1 MANAG
6 NPAPGPTGC
15 SSPVPASSPYVGV
28 RVLEQ
33 GSPTMGFRQ
42 LVRSTPRSVP
52 VSTPSSKEGAGAE
65 GSLADQSED
74 LERRIVAA
82 TTRAVLGELSAW
94 RTSVE
99 REVACLRGR
108 LAQVEER
115 TGSVSENLRKLASI
129 SPFAAPEAMEGKDA
143 PTRQLATD
151 ASTNTVAEVA
161 GEDSQIISQEAMVLE
176 TRPGLCDEEEQDA
189 RPAPTL
195 SNNTDLNVSNIRATL
210 QRVRRN
216 LSRSPGGSS
225 LQSSPLS
232 SPRAT
237 SSLALV
243 AAAAAGAKEE
253 PCEQS
258 GGGGAAIELMSPT
271 AMKPLPKEMPHRM
284 SLQSQSSSR
293 VLLVPSSSA
302 GEFRFN
308 SARSSCDSSPPQKLL
323 REGNAGV
330 PSAPPPSAE
339 SPLATNGM
347 CSPTGSKPLLGASS
361 PIQIIGCSP
370 QLKPCA
376 AARSPI
382 SAVGVGVGVGVGKP
396 CVARSM
402 PVVLP
407 LQPGVGAPA
416 QAAHRQ

>member
-1 MANAG
+1 MA
-6 NPAPGPTGC
+6 
-15 SSPVPASSPYVGV
+15 
-28 RVLEQ
+28 
-33 GSPTMGFRQ
+33 FRQ

-52 VSTPSSKEGAGAE
+52 VSTPLSKEGAGAE
-65 GSLADQSED
+65 GSLVDQSED

-115 TGSVSENLRKLASI
+115 AGSVSENLRKLASI
-129 SPFAAPEAMEGKDA
+129 SPFATPDTMEGKVA

-151 ASTNTVAEVA
+151 ASTHTVAEVA
-161 GEDSQIISQEAMVLE
+161 REGSQIISQEAMVME
-176 TRPGLCDEEEQDA
+176 TRLGLFDEEEQDG

-195 SNNTDLNVSNIRATL
+195 TNADLNVSNIRATL

-232 SPRAT
+232 SPRAA
-237 SSLALV
+237 SSLALL
-243 AAAAAGAKEE
+243 AAAAGAKEE

-258 GGGGAAIELMSPT
+258 GVGGAAIELMSSAT
-271 AMKPLPKEMPHRM
+271 AKKPLAKDVPPRM

-293 VLLVPSSSA
+293 MLLVPSKST

-308 SARSSCDSSPPQKLL
+308 SARASCDSSPPQKLL
-323 REGNAGV
+323 REGTADV
-330 PSAPPPSAE
+330 PPAPVPAAE
-339 SPLATNGM
+339 SPRATNGM
-347 CSPTGSKPLLGASS
+347 CSPTRSKPLLGASS
-361 PIQIIGCSP
+361 SSPMQIFGCSP
-370 QLKPCA
+370 PLKPFA
-376 AARSPI
+376 AARAPI
-382 SAVGVGVGVGVGKP
+382 SAVGVGVGVGVVKP

-402 PVVLP
+402 VALP